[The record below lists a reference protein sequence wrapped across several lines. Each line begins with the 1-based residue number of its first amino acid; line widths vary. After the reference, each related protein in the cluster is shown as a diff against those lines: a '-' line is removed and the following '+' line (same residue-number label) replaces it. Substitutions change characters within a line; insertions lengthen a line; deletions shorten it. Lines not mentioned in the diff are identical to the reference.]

1 MATFDNPRP
10 DDFPP
15 ELKSLEAALAGLAP
29 ARSHIDRDRLMYE
42 AGATAA
48 NAAIAAAPR
57 WSRARQVAWPL
68 ATAAALLV
76 SVALGAVVLFRS
88 PHERIVYVDLPA
100 ASANQTAP
108 TTSMA
113 IEPNPPSDAAQ
124 DDSVG
129 GSYLVLRGQLLRMG
143 AAAMDVPAGG
153 SGAADRTDARNRALL
168 NQLLG
173 G

>member
-1 MATFDNPRP
+1 MAMFENPRP
-10 DDFPP
+10 DDFPS

-29 ARSHIDRDRLMYE
+29 ARNHIDRDRLMYE
-42 AGATAA
+42 AGAAA
-48 NAAIAAAPR
+48 ASAVSLAAPR
-57 WSRARQVAWPL
+57 WSRARQLGWPL

-76 SVALGAVVLFRS
+76 SVALGAVMLFRAPS
-88 PHERIVYVDLPA
+88 ERIVYVDRPD

-113 IEPNPPSDAAQ
+113 NEPNLPSDAAQ
-124 DDSVG
+124 TDSINC
-129 GSYLVLRGQLLRMG
+129 SYLVLRDQVLRMG
-143 AAAMDVPAGG
+143 AAAMDLPAVGG
-153 SGAADRTDARNRALL
+153 GAADRTDVRNRALL